1 MKNVHIAFFLLFA
14 LSTYSQSIRNG
25 VIESDFGAVATEDF
39 DFAGVWQANR
49 FEVVFDR
56 ELQQVVLFEFRDS
69 ITNLVF
75 VRVNANEDV
84 RVYKIE
90 PLLSKEQY
98 IFPNATLGLLEGEYF
113 MIGGARDSS
122 YEFQADVKLYGADAL
137 QFNEDVPES
146 DVFFGRVYTE
156 SEDLNVFWELIRY
169 YP

>member
-1 MKNVHIAFFLLFA
+1 MKNVHIAFFLLFT

-25 VIESDFGAVATEDF
+25 VNESNFGTVATEDF

-49 FEVVFDR
+49 FEVVFDK

-90 PLLSKEQY
+90 PLLAKELY
-98 IFPNATLGLLEGEYF
+98 TFPNATLGLLEDEYF
-113 MIGGARDSS
+113 MIGAARDSS
-122 YEFQADVKLYGADAL
+122 YEFRADVKLYGADAV

-146 DVFFGRVYTE
+146 DVFFGHNYVDT
-156 SEDLNVFWELIRY
+156 EDLNVFWELIRY